1 MKIVLLAKK
10 RATSVAATEDAFPSK
25 FLEKNFSDN
34 KIFDFFSKI
43 GHFYQHRFKNFSPP
57 TPISDVGCVTLKT
70 IAETTPTRMR
80 IDVVEGL
87 EIVPNRNFNAEM
99 TSVFP
104 IVGGAIMMTIAETE
118 VTRSDAK
125 VILVPANSNVPLA
138 IASNPN

>member
-1 MKIVLLAKK
+1 M
-10 RATSVAATEDAFPSK
+10 
-25 FLEKNFSDN
+25 
-34 KIFDFFSKI
+34 
-43 GHFYQHRFKNFSPP
+43 
-57 TPISDVGCVTLKT
+57 KT
-70 IAETTPTRMR
+70 IAETIPTKMR

-125 VILVPANSNVPLA
+125 VILVLANSNVPLV
-138 IASNPN
+138 IVLNPN